1 VNNPRAL
8 DEVRTKNIRGSMAK
22 KTRSTR
28 SDYSVFSTIT
38 TRWFDNDV
46 YGHMN
51 NTIHYQLFD
60 TAVHGYLVGQG
71 VLDFK
76 SGSAVFLVVE
86 TGCKYFSE
94 LAFPDVI
101 SAGIKVIKL
110 GASSVIYEVGL
121 FRGDADEASAKGH
134 FVHVCVDRE
143 TRRPVK
149 IDVQTRKALS
159 NLIN

>member
-1 VNNPRAL
+1 MV
-8 DEVRTKNIRGSMAK
+8 K
-22 KTRSTR
+22 KTPSTR

-51 NTIHYQLFD
+51 NTVHYQLFD
-60 TAVHGYLVGQG
+60 TAVNGYLMGQG

-76 SGSAVFLVVE
+76 SGPTVFLVVE

-101 SAGIKVIKL
+101 SAGIRVKKL
-110 GASSVIYEVGL
+110 GTTSVIYEVGL
-121 FRGDADEASAKGH
+121 FKGEESDAAAEGF
-134 FVHVCVDRE
+134 FVHVNVDRE
-143 TRRPVK
+143 TRRPIA
-149 IDVQTRKALS
+149 IDAKTKMVLKALV
-159 NLIN
+159 N